1 MKIHPAVISVL
12 CFSCLPALQ
21 ALAAEAPLGVK
32 GMAVFNQAPVRQVNG
47 TLNVEEAVELAI
59 RQNPEVLKAL
69 RELERSHGQV
79 VEVRAAALPH
89 LAVNTTY
96 SRTDPKFGSKLAAD
110 AFTAKAWGI
119 SLEVKQVLYAGG
131 AVSSAIKAAK
141 LTQDAAYYSLRDAVD
156 RVVGQVRQQ
165 FAQVLVA
172 EALVVVAQESV
183 ELAIQQLKDAQN
195 RFEAGTVPRFNVLR
209 AEVEAANVKPGLIR
223 AKSDYLIAQLQLAK
237 AMALEP
243 SDGGKPGFQCIGE
256 LRVSPRA
263 LELGDALSLAI
274 ARRSSLKAQR
284 QQILIEKE
292 KVVEALAGYK
302 PRIEARGGYEVT
314 AKDPAIGLNS
324 AVHGYFFGITGS
336 WKIFD
341 SFETSGR
348 VAQARARLQSATAGY
363 DDALRTV
370 ELEVQRAYA
379 DMQQY
384 RETVE
389 SQQKNVEQALE
400 ALRLAQE
407 RLSAGAGT
415 QLEVL
420 DARVALTRARTTE
433 VQSRA
438 DYVRSLAEFDRA
450 TATETEYTESFNDP
464 LADLEKRVLRKVAQ
478 RQGNQGEKPEAKKK
492 S

>member
-1 MKIHPAVISVL
+1 M
-12 CFSCLPALQ
+12 
-21 ALAAEAPLGVK
+21 
-32 GMAVFNQAPVRQVNG
+32 
-47 TLNVEEAVELAI
+47 
-59 RQNPEVLKAL
+59 
-69 RELERSHGQV
+69 
-79 VEVRAAALPH
+79 
-89 LAVNTTY
+89 
-96 SRTDPKFGSKLAAD
+96 
-110 AFTAKAWGI
+110 
-119 SLEVKQVLYAGG
+119 
-131 AVSSAIKAAK
+131 
-141 LTQDAAYYSLRDAVD
+141 
-156 RVVGQVRQQ
+156 
-165 FAQVLVA
+165 
-172 EALVVVAQESV
+172 
-183 ELAIQQLKDAQN
+183 
-195 RFEAGTVPRFNVLR
+195 
-209 AEVEAANVKPGLIR
+209 
-223 AKSDYLIAQLQLAK
+223 
-237 AMALEP
+237 
-243 SDGGKPGFQCIGE
+243 
-256 LRVSPRA
+256 
-263 LELGDALSLAI
+263 
-274 ARRSSLKAQR
+274 
-284 QQILIEKE
+284 
-292 KVVEALAGYK
+292 
-302 PRIEARGGYEVT
+302 
-314 AKDPAIGLNS
+314 GLNS

>member
-1 MKIHPAVISVL
+1 MDSTKGTRPCNCRFGTPPALMKIHPAVISVL

-263 LELGDALSLAI
+263 EAATKSL
-274 ARRSSLKAQR
+274 RR
-284 QQILIEKE
+284 I
-292 KVVEALAGYK
+292 
-302 PRIEARGGYEVT
+302 P
-314 AKDPAIGLNS
+314 P
-324 AVHGYFFGITGS
+324 
-336 WKIFD
+336 
-341 SFETSGR
+341 SG
-348 VAQARARLQSATAGY
+348 
-363 DDALRTV
+363 
-370 ELEVQRAYA
+370 
-379 DMQQY
+379 
-384 RETVE
+384 
-389 SQQKNVEQALE
+389 
-400 ALRLAQE
+400 
-407 RLSAGAGT
+407 
-415 QLEVL
+415 
-420 DARVALTRARTTE
+420 
-433 VQSRA
+433 
-438 DYVRSLAEFDRA
+438 
-450 TATETEYTESFNDP
+450 
-464 LADLEKRVLRKVAQ
+464 
-478 RQGNQGEKPEAKKK
+478 
-492 S
+492 